1 MTDREAI
8 EYAENELEST
18 SYTLETNNKLRGGL
32 FKILSTKFE
41 FLVTAKS
48 ALQER
53 EKRSKNEPLTLEEL
67 RQMEGKP
74 VFLLTG
80 EVSIMEHLIGEWDIL
95 NYWEGDWFDFT
106 RRKRMLSEKD
116 YGLTWLTYRRP
127 LKGADNGKAD

>member
-53 EKRSKNEPLTLEEL
+53 EKRSKGCEFCDGTE
-67 RQMEGKP
+67 RSMMFRK
-74 VFLLTG
+74 G
-80 EVSIMEHLIGEWDIL
+80 ECAAMNDEVYVS
-95 NYWEGDWFDFT
+95 GDAIII
-106 RRKRMLSEKD
+106 D
-116 YGLTWLTYRRP
+116 YGCKAYDTVKIGFCPMCGRP
-127 LKGADNGKAD
+127 LKGEDND

>member
-18 SYTLETNNKLRGGL
+18 GYTLETNNKLRGGL

-53 EKRSKNEPLTLEEL
+53 EERSKGCKYCTGVVLNVVEETTAFEAGFNFCP
-67 RQMEGKP
+67 MCG
-74 VFLLTG
+74 
-80 EVSIMEHLIGEWDIL
+80 
-95 NYWEGDWFDFT
+95 
-106 RRKRMLSEKD
+106 RK
-116 YGLTWLTYRRP
+116 
-127 LKGADNGKAD
+127 LKGEDND